1 MYRRLVLQWI
11 GDTSPDPKREGNV
24 TMKNRKRLLVF
35 AIVVLSIFIGL
46 YLIRSSQKPAFD
58 VNNIPQQR
66 TSSEETTN
74 FVLKTSG
81 TGIQNEVKSEDP
93 WDIWIEEQVET
104 GLQQMLADR
113 AKEPNL
119 QPLSAEGIEHRRDWI
134 RDSLLQLLPSYKEK
148 FDNPSDIPAVKIT
161 TKRVHPKRYEGAQ
174 TTEAILAEFADKYN
188 ATWETPEIA
197 EKYPQDEWIQML
209 LDKGIRIEDERDFY
223 WYQEPRRELI
233 RMEKDPSWWSSG
245 AFGIPPTDDWE
256 TYKNAY
262 IDKTLWRH
270 ELTLNTMKSDIN
282 STGGIFVGENQDVF
296 LPTTPN
302 RVYVEKHG
310 TGATFYGGKL
320 DRIQQFN
327 LLFKGIVPE
336 HYDIVFIDA
345 KGNVLSES
353 PPLITREDILN
364 TGGTPPPEEWFNEDF
379 SQQVPLDF
387 DFEMDITTQES
398 TDYRKLDA
406 PNPVDEAQQNAQ
418 KQMEQAQQNTEKM
431 LENLTKSDAEIGT
444 EIEKQLV
451 PDIPTEADFEKALR
465 ERFSVERFNR
475 ALSTLN
481 QYGPKEGLRRLKESD
496 PEIAEHIE
504 KQRQR

>member
-1 MYRRLVLQWI
+1 
-11 GDTSPDPKREGNV
+11 
-24 TMKNRKRLLVF
+24 MKNRKRLLVF
-35 AIVVLSIFIGL
+35 AIIVLSISTGL
-46 YLIRSSQKPAFD
+46 YLIRSSQKPAFNA
-58 VNNIPQQR
+58 NNTPQQR
-66 TSSEETTN
+66 TSSDETTN
-74 FVLKTSG
+74 FVSKTSR

-93 WDIWIEEQVET
+93 WDVWIEEQVEA
-104 GLQQMLADR
+104 GLQQMLANR
-113 AKEPNL
+113 TKEPNL
-119 QPLSAEGIEHRRDWI
+119 QPLSAEGIEHRRAWI
-134 RDSLLQLLPSYKEK
+134 RDTLLKLLPSYKEK
-148 FDNPSDIPAVKIT
+148 FDSPSDIPAVKIT
-161 TKRVHPKRYEGAQ
+161 TKRVHPKRYEGPQ

-209 LDKGIRIEDERDFY
+209 LGSGIRIEDERDFY

-233 RMEKDPSWWSSG
+233 KMEKDPSWWNSG

-262 IDKTLWRH
+262 IEKVLWQH
-270 ELTLNTMKSDIN
+270 ELRLNAMKSDIN

-345 KGNVLSES
+345 TGNVLSES

-364 TGGTPPPEEWFNEDF
+364 AGGTPPPEEWFNDD
-379 SQQVPLDF
+379 SNQKVPS
-387 DFEMDITTQES
+387 DFEPDISVQES
-398 TDYRKLDA
+398 IDYRNLDA
-406 PNPVDEAQQNAQ
+406 SPSVNEPQQNAQ
-418 KQMEQAQQNTEKM
+418 KQMEQAQQNAEKM
-431 LENLTKSDAEIGT
+431 LENATKSDAEIVA
-444 EIEKQLV
+444 EIEKQLI
-451 PDIPTEADFEKALR
+451 PDIPAEADFEKTLR

-481 QYGPKEGLRRLKESD
+481 QYGSEEGLRRLKESD